1 MAMLPADDVFDDWP
15 ELKNLAPKSHEPV
28 TAHPNGLPPGT
39 RNEARDRAGL
49 QRGEIHMRMVVH
61 GLTAAAL
68 TAALVAFGPLGAAAE
83 EDFASW
89 PVLTSS
95 FPSTGGGGYVI
106 KGYDPVIK
114 GGQCI
119 TTFMA
124 SLPPDE
130 LYFNVVE
137 YDAVPAQ
144 GGTLC
149 TNGQWRSFNG
159 KDTGSTPFRMFFKD
173 GVFRGR

>member
-1 MAMLPADDVFDDWP
+1 
-15 ELKNLAPKSHEPV
+15 
-28 TAHPNGLPPGT
+28 
-39 RNEARDRAGL
+39 
-49 QRGEIHMRMVVH
+49 MRMVTRC
-61 GLTAAAL
+61 LAAAL
-68 TAALVAFGPLGAAAE
+68 LVLAPLGVAAE

-89 PVLTSS
+89 PVLKST
-95 FPSTGGGGYVI
+95 FPSTGGGYVI

-114 GGQCI
+114 GGKCV

-130 LYFNVVE
+130 LYFNVAE
-137 YDAVPAQ
+137 YAAVPAQ

-159 KDTGSTPFRMFFKD
+159 KDTGTTPFRMFFKD
-173 GVFRGR
+173 GMFHGRP